1 MFGSKFIKNILLGV
15 VFVVFC
21 SYTTP
26 NRLLK
31 NAKKEIEKTF
41 SIQGFDLKSI
51 ELNQK
56 LNVHQSDQFF
66 KIEKE
71 NNLIGFAYL
80 GKAPSKTD
88 EFDYLI
94 LLDVNL
100 IIKKIKVLIYRE
112 DYGGEIGS
120 KRWLK
125 QFIGKSTGDN
135 LKYSKDIMA
144 ISGATISANSMTNAV
159 NTFLK
164 NIQILKENKVL

>member
-1 MFGSKFIKNILLGV
+1 MFGSKIIKNILLGV
-15 VFVVFC
+15 VFVAFC

-31 NAKKEIEKTF
+31 KAKKEIEKTF
-41 SIQGFDLKSI
+41 SIQEFDLKSI

-71 NNLIGFAYL
+71 NKLLGFAYL

-100 IIKKIKVLIYRE
+100 IIKKTKVLIYRE

-125 QFIGKSTGDN
+125 QFIGKSTADN

-144 ISGATISANSMTNAV
+144 ISGATISANSMTIAV

-164 NIQILKENKVL
+164 NITILKENKVL